1 MPTEL
6 HYSDENLRCSEC
18 GGLCDQGFIIKGD
31 GQRDPETGYQDL
43 DVICAACDREEGR
56 YEMADMG
63 GDMEREGD

>member
-6 HYSDENLRCSEC
+6 HYADESPRCSEC
-18 GGLCDQGFIIKGD
+18 GCPCDDGFFIKGD

-63 GDMEREGD
+63 YDLSCDE